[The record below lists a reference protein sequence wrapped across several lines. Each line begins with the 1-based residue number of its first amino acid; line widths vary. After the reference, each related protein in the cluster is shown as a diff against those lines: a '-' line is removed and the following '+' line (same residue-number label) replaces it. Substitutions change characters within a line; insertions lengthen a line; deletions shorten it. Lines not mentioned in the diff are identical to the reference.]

1 MKIKQLIYSLI
12 NQIKSLWLLRHYI
25 YRFFAYKEPTF
36 KYIILDIKTFEKNQ
50 FAHALYL
57 QNAGLEVYITIRMFL
72 GMDGYVRNYF
82 IKSGLKPILINK
94 NDDFILFTDLKR
106 RLLRYK
112 SQSIFLRYDF
122 FNKAINDPF
131 FAFPF
136 HANHYLN
143 QTNWDTEKKSDSR
156 KIKILFVGNTSPQ
169 YSTSSI
175 WALNLIPRNE
185 AIEII
190 QKNFSDYVYCPDSRS
205 ALFEKINNG
214 ELSNKIVLV
223 IREKFSL
230 SKQDYA
236 SVLNTSDFFLA
247 LPGIYN
253 PISHNLTES
262 IHSGAIPICQYISL
276 YDSKLNSLCFEYKS
290 EKELIAVIKKAL
302 LEADQD
308 LITKIQSD
316 LENYL
321 ANQDKA
327 LGDIL
332 NKKFN
337 YVFMNVG
344 KASLPEIY
352 DYSKPRSEFNKT

>member
-1 MKIKQLIYSLI
+1 MKIKQFVHLLI
-12 NQIKSLWLLRHYI
+12 NYLNCLWLFRHYI
-25 YRFFAYKEPTF
+25 YGFFNYKASAS
-36 KYIILDIKTFEKNQ
+36 KYIVLDIKSFEKNQ

-57 QNAGLEVYITIRMFL
+57 QNIGLKVYITIRMFL

-82 IKSGLKPILINK
+82 VKSGLKPILLNK
-94 NDDFILFTDLKR
+94 KDSFILFSDAKK

-112 SQSIFLRYDF
+112 NQSVLLRYDF
-122 FNKAINDPF
+122 FNKAKDDPF

-143 QTNWDTEKKSDSR
+143 KTNWGTEKKSEGR
-156 KIKILFVGNTSPQ
+156 KIKILFNGNTSPQ
-169 YSTSSI
+169 YATSSI
-175 WALNLIPRNE
+175 FALNLIPRNKV
-185 AIEII
+185 IEII
-190 QKNFSDYVYCPDSRS
+190 QRNFSDYIYCPDSRS
-205 ALFEKINNG
+205 ALFEKMHNG

-236 SVLNTSDFFLA
+236 SVLNTADFFLA

-262 IHSGAIPICQYISL
+262 IHSGAIPICQYIPL
-276 YDSKLNSLCFEYKS
+276 YDSKLNGLCFEYKS

-302 LEADQD
+302 FEADQD
-308 LITKIQSD
+308 FIKKIQSD

-321 ANQDKA
+321 ANQDKV

-337 YVFMNVG
+337 YVFMNIG
-344 KASLPEIY
+344 KASLP
-352 DYSKPRSEFNKT
+352 KF

>member
-1 MKIKQLIYSLI
+1 MKIKYFLYSI
-12 NQIKSLWLLRHYI
+12 VNCIKCLWLLRY
-25 YRFFAYKEPTF
+25 YLYGFFNDKPLVS
-36 KYIILDIKTFEKNQ
+36 KYIVLDIKSFEKNQ

-57 QNAGLEVYITIRMFL
+57 QNVGLEVYITIRTFL

-82 IKSGLKPILINK
+82 KKSGLKPIFLNK
-94 NDDFILFTDLKR
+94 NDDFILFTDSKR
-106 RLLRYK
+106 RLLRFED
-112 SQSIFLRYDF
+112 QSIFLRYDF
-122 FNKAINDPF
+122 FNKAKTDPF
-131 FAFPF
+131 FPFPF

-143 QTNWDTEKKSDSR
+143 KTNWNIEKRSDTK
-156 KIKILFVGNTSPQ
+156 KIKILFVGNTSRQ
-169 YSTSSI
+169 YATSSI
-175 WALNLIPRNE
+175 CALNLIPRNE

-190 QKNFSDYVYCPDSRS
+190 QKNFSEYIYCPDSRS

-262 IHSGAIPICQYISL
+262 LYSGAIPICQYIPL
-276 YDSKLNSLCFEYKS
+276 YDRNLIDLCFEYKS
-290 EKELIAVIKKAL
+290 ERELIAVIKKVL
-302 LEADQD
+302 FEANQD
-308 LITKIQSD
+308 LIKQIQTD

-321 ANQDKA
+321 ANQKNV
-327 LGDIL
+327 LEDIV

-344 KASLPEIY
+344 KASLP
-352 DYSKPRSEFNKT
+352 KF